1 MQFEKVS
8 EIAIEKLMCELKDDL
23 GKISLKSDLTSSI
36 LFPHLKKGRAII
48 SNREEIVLCGQL
60 FLKKFLETKF
70 PMLTFVS
77 KVKDGSILKKNS
89 IIFELSGNVKLILFL
104 ERTILNFI
112 QHLSSIS
119 TYTKKFV
126 QKLDKTKTQ
135 LLDTRKTTTGLRFLE
150 KYAAKIGGARNHRLG
165 LFYKILIK
173 DNHIKIMGGIEN
185 TLEIIKKK
193 KIKKYMIECDS
204 YQQVKKCLE
213 FGSNYILLDNMKP
226 VDIKKC
232 LNLRNS
238 FKKKILFE
246 ITGGI
251 SLENV
256 SLFSKL
262 GSDFI
267 SSSKITNSA
276 KSVDIGLDML

>member
-1 MQFEKVS
+1 VQFEKVS

-23 GKISLKSDLTSSI
+23 GKISSKSDLTSSM
-36 LFPHLKKGRAII
+36 LLPHLKKGRAII

-77 KVKDGSILKKNS
+77 KVKDGNVLKKNS

-150 KYAAKIGGARNHRLG
+150 KYATKIGGARNHRLG
-165 LFYKILIK
+165 LFDKILIK
-173 DNHIKIMGGIEN
+173 DNHIKI
-185 TLEIIKKK
+185 IKKK
-193 KIKKYMIECDS
+193 KIKRYMIECDS

-226 VDIKKC
+226 IVIKKC
-232 LNLRNS
+232 LNLRES

-267 SSSKITNSA
+267 SSSKITNSP